1 MFPHLLVR
9 LGEEHHSYCGDDVIF
24 SIFTE
29 CFFSSLLALHQPLMN
44 SGCQRGDSMNWSR
57 LWLVVFAERLIGNKC
72 ILWYLLTTGSKF
84 LHIRFFSLN
93 VSPLPPVYIC
103 RESFIKA
110 ETILIQLQ
118 AGSQPLLNVLVKIKI
133 SANEREVVRC
143 LLLLVVLTSK
153 YLGFFEL
160 SIATAYP
167 VVMGF
172 LEVWL
177 LLLLGLE
184 FLPLHFHPWD
194 AQVLLSFSELL
205 CV

>member
-1 MFPHLLVR
+1 M
-9 LGEEHHSYCGDDVIF
+9 
-24 SIFTE
+24 
-29 CFFSSLLALHQPLMN
+29 
-44 SGCQRGDSMNWSR
+44 
-57 LWLVVFAERLIGNKC
+57 VFAERLIGNKC

-133 SANEREVVRC
+133 SANEREVVRR

-172 LEVWL
+172 LEV
-177 LLLLGLE
+177 
-184 FLPLHFHPWD
+184 
-194 AQVLLSFSELL
+194 
-205 CV
+205 